1 MLLLLVILVPF
12 IEPRCFILF
21 VCSYELLVGT
31 SIVFTFQLQNSSLRP
46 INRITS
52 LMIVIKCCV
61 VCQQP
66 VVAGWLEGKT
76 NMPKKEQ
83 SRCWGWFSLSCY
95 LLLPSSYIFWYCLH
109 NSQTTTT
116 TKNTPQL
123 SNLRQQSC
131 ILVHTCRSAGLGW
144 PKLGL
149 ASLHSKLRVAQVTP
163 HQKTRGMWSFHGIDK
178 SGRKQA

>member
-1 MLLLLVILVPF
+1 MWDDVEDEFKVTLLLLLLLQLLVVVMLLLLVILVPF

-66 VVAGWLEGKT
+66 VVAG
-76 NMPKKEQ
+76 
-83 SRCWGWFSLSCY
+83 
-95 LLLPSSYIFWYCLH
+95 
-109 NSQTTTT
+109 
-116 TKNTPQL
+116 
-123 SNLRQQSC
+123 
-131 ILVHTCRSAGLGW
+131 
-144 PKLGL
+144 
-149 ASLHSKLRVAQVTP
+149 
-163 HQKTRGMWSFHGIDK
+163 
-178 SGRKQA
+178 